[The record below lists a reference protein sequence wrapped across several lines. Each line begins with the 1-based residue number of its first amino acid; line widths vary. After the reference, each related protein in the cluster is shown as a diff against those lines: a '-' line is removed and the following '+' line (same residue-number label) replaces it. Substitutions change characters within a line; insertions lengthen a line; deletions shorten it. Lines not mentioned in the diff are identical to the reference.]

1 MEPKDEHNR
10 YWWMS
15 GSTSDPAWLELLTG
29 PTCVSKHLLLALRPP
44 RAAIRTREEAMSRH
58 VEDSLALLPVLEA
71 HAVPVRGSDTLR
83 LIDVGSGGG
92 LPGLLL
98 AIARPQW

>member
-1 MEPKDEHNR
+1 
-10 YWWMS
+10 MS
-15 GSTSDPAWLELLTG
+15 EASN
-29 PTCVSKHLLLALRPP
+29 CFLAVRS
-44 RAAIRTREEAMSRH
+44 REEAMSRH

-71 HAVPVRGSDTLR
+71 HASPAKGSDALT

-98 AIARPQW
+98 AIARPEW